1 MTRFETTTVGPG
13 LIFTYVYKFPDH
25 SLAQL
30 DPAKLSAV
38 AKSKAIKAYTN
49 NPVMADFRKW
59 QVELHAKY
67 CDKDGNEIVT
77 VIVSPND
84 L

>member
-1 MTRFETTTVGPG
+1 
-13 LIFTYVYKFPDH
+13 
-25 SLAQL
+25 
-30 DPAKLSAV
+30 V

-59 QVELHAKY
+59 QVELHFKY
-67 CDKDGNEIVT
+67 LDKDGKEIVT
-77 VIVSPND
+77 VVVTPND